1 MTALTSLHRPATGH
15 PLADAPFPQAGS
27 VRQCYER
34 LLQDPYD
41 ADKQAAAQAFLQ
53 PCLEKAA
60 ALPQQMPDD
69 PTALHAWVE
78 QHSAGVARQYADY
91 LERRKGGGAREFFGS
106 KAHALFFLQA
116 VAPTKL
122 VDGAW
127 LYAVL
132 KHWHDHRFE
141 GLLCTYLEELGDGN
155 PAQNHVVIYRKLL
168 AEHGLADAPQIDDEL
183 YLQGAVQLA
192 LGHAGDDY
200 LPEVIGYN
208 LGYEQLPL
216 HLLISAY
223 ELSELEIDPYY
234 FTLHVTIDNASTGHA
249 YKAVQA
255 LLQLMPM
262 EADREAFWR
271 RVTLGY
277 RLNDLG
283 QGSRAIIESFD
294 LEREVLDM
302 LERKRPFGQHMHSD
316 YCKFEGQTVN
326 QWLSRPGQLQGFL
339 QALQNKGWIKRH
351 EDPRNSRFWT
361 LIEGAGAAMFGVF
374 SPYEKQLLHDW
385 IAGDWQPEGGRSTP
399 RRNQGAACEPPM
411 PVEDPDV
418 QNLQQALRGKAA
430 DEQMQI
436 LMPWLSAH
444 RHSHPAGLLATRRFI
459 ELKSVLR

>member
-1 MTALTSLHRPATGH
+1 MTALTTLRSQPATMQ
-15 PLADAPFPQAGS
+15 PVTAAGT

-34 LLQDPYD
+34 LLQGPDD

-53 PCLEKAA
+53 HCAEQAE
-60 ALPQQMPDD
+60 ALPQEMPDD
-69 PTALHAWVE
+69 PMALQAWVE
-78 QHSAGVARQYADY
+78 QHSVGVARQYAEY
-91 LERRKGGGAREFFGS
+91 LERRRSGGAREFFSS
-106 KAHALFFLQA
+106 KAHALYFLQA

-127 LYAVL
+127 LYGVL

-155 PAQNHVVIYRKLL
+155 PSQNHVVIYRKLL
-168 AEHGLADAPQIDDEL
+168 AEHGLPDAPDIDDER

-192 LGHAGDDY
+192 LGYAGDEY

-223 ELSELEIDPYY
+223 ELSELDIDPYY

-249 YKAVQA
+249 HKAVQS

-262 EADREAFWR
+262 AADRESFWR

-294 LEREVLDM
+294 LYREVLDM

-316 YCKFEGQTVN
+316 YCKFEGKTVN
-326 QWLSRPGQLQGFL
+326 QWLSAPGQLEGFL
-339 QALQNKGWIKRH
+339 AAMQNKGWIKRD
-351 EDPRNSRFWT
+351 EDPQNSRFWT
-361 LIEGAGAAMFGVF
+361 LIEGSGAAMFGVF

-385 IAGDWQPEGGRSTP
+385 IAGDWLGQGTRSGP
-399 RRNQGAACEPPM
+399 RRSHGAVSEPQT

-418 QNLQQALRGKAA
+418 QSLQQALQGQAP
-430 DEQMQI
+430 DEQMHI
-436 LMPWLSAH
+436 LTPWLSA
-444 RHSHPAGLLATRRFI
+444 RCHSHPAGLLATRRFI
-459 ELKSVLR
+459 ELKSALR

>member
-1 MTALTSLHRPATGH
+1 MTALTLLQSRPATAH
-15 PLADAPFPQAGS
+15 PVMDTGQ

-34 LLQDPYD
+34 LLHGPDND
-41 ADKQAAAQAFLQ
+41 DKQAVAHAFLQ
-53 PCLEKAA
+53 QCIGQAK
-60 ALPQQMPDD
+60 ALPQETPDD
-69 PTALHAWVE
+69 PQALQAWVE
-78 QHSAGVARQYADY
+78 AHSAGVARQYADY
-91 LERRKGGGAREFFGS
+91 LERRKSGGPREFFGS
-106 KAHALFFLQA
+106 KAHALYFLQA

-127 LYAVL
+127 LYGVL
-132 KHWHDHRFE
+132 KHWHDHRFD
-141 GLLCTYLEELGDGN
+141 GLVCTYLEELGDGH

-168 AEHGLADAPQIDDEL
+168 AEHGLVDAPDIDDER

-192 LGHAGDDY
+192 LGYAGDEY

-223 ELSELEIDPYY
+223 ELTELDIDPYY

-249 YKAVQA
+249 QKAVQA
-255 LLQLMPM
+255 LMQLMPM
-262 EADREAFWR
+262 EADRESFWQ
-271 RVTLGY
+271 RVSLGY

-294 LEREVLDM
+294 LYREVLEM

-316 YCKFEGQTVN
+316 YCKFEGKTVN
-326 QWLSRPGQLQGFL
+326 QWLSAPGQLEGFL
-339 QALQNKGWIKRH
+339 EAMQNKGWIKRH
-351 EDPRNSRFWT
+351 QDPQDSRFWT

-385 IAGDWQPEGGRSTP
+385 IAGDWLKDSARSSP
-399 RRNQGAACEPPM
+399 RRSQGATSEPQT

-418 QNLQQALRGKAA
+418 QNLQRTLRSQSP
-430 DEQMQI
+430 DEQLQT
-436 LMPWLSAH
+436 LMPWLSA
-444 RHSHPAGLLATRRFI
+444 RCHSHPAGLLATRRFI
-459 ELKSVLR
+459 ELKSAVR

>member
-1 MTALTSLHRPATGH
+1 MTVLTPLQARPATVQPVTH
-15 PLADAPFPQAGS
+15 AGT
-27 VRQCYER
+27 VRQSYER
-34 LLQDPYD
+34 LLHAPDD
-41 ADKQAAAQAFLQ
+41 ADKQTLAQALLQ
-53 PCLEKAA
+53 SCLEQAS
-60 ALPQQMPDD
+60 ALPQDMPDD
-69 PTALHAWVE
+69 PAALQAWVE
-78 QHSAGVARQYADY
+78 QHSAGVARQYAEY
-91 LERRKGGGAREFFGS
+91 LERRKSGGPREFFTS
-106 KAHALFFLQA
+106 KAHALYFLQA

-127 LYAVL
+127 LYGVL

-141 GLLCTYLEELGDGN
+141 GLLCTYLEELGDGY

-168 AEHGLADAPQIDDEL
+168 AEHGLPDAPDIDDER

-192 LGHAGDDY
+192 LGYAGDEY

-223 ELSELEIDPYY
+223 ELTELEIDPYY

-249 YKAVQA
+249 HKAVQS
-255 LLQLMPM
+255 LMQLMPM

-294 LEREVLDM
+294 VYREVLDM

-316 YCKFEGQTVN
+316 YCKFEGKTVN
-326 QWLSRPGQLQGFL
+326 QWLAVPGQLEGFL
-339 QALQNKGWIKRH
+339 EALQGKGWIKRH
-351 EDPRNSRFWT
+351 QDPQDSRFWT

-385 IAGDWQPEGGRSTP
+385 IAGDWLEKGP
-399 RRNQGAACEPPM
+399 RRSPRRAHGASCEPPM
-411 PVEDPDV
+411 PVQDPDV
-418 QNLQQALRGKAA
+418 QRLEQTLRSQSPDQQIQTL
-430 DEQMQI
+430 
-436 LMPWLSAH
+436 LPWLSA
-444 RHSHPAGLLATRRFI
+444 RCHSHPAGLLATRRFI
-459 ELKSVLR
+459 ELKSILR